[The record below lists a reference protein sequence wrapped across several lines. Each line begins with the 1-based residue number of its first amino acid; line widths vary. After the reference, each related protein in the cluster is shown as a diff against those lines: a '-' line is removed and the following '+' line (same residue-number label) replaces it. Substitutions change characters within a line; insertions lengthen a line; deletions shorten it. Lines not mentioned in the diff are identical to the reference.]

1 MRLLLL
7 GTFLIAIATTIV
19 AQNRPIQLRA
29 DQQQLDLLDSNTLF
43 FYNKRVA
50 NTPSGDL
57 NVFGFDELDVPI
69 YADSIYAKRL
79 QMMETVIPMEYNSYV
94 RNYIDMYT
102 IKRRRLVSRMLSWSK
117 YYFPIFEEALDKA
130 NMPIELKYMAV
141 IESALNPNAV
151 SHMGAAGMWQ
161 FMPATGRMYGLKT
174 GSTYDERRDVVKST
188 EAAIKYL
195 KNSYAIYGDWL
206 LVIAS
211 YNCGP
216 GNVNKAIKRAGGNK
230 NFWEIQQYLPAETRG
245 YVPAF
250 VAAAYAM
257 EYAHAHN
264 IYPDDEVMFTRYT
277 DTIQISSQF
286 HLRTL
291 ALHLD
296 MTVEELMK
304 YNPALRTPNLPFSPT
319 GITLTLPYHKTQQL
333 ASMLADSSFKQMH
346 DQLAKSQPRTQPNA
360 NQLAVK
366 GYHTVKS
373 GETLSS
379 ISKRYGVTVDQ
390 LKSWNKMSTTR
401 LAVGQK
407 LVVKVNRG

>member
-7 GTFLIAIATTIV
+7 GSILYASITTVV
-19 AQNRPIQLRA
+19 AQNKHLQFRA
-29 DQQQLDLLDSNTLF
+29 DEQQLDLLDSNTLS
-43 FYNKRVA
+43 FYNKRLVHTT
-50 NTPSGDL
+50 NGDL
-57 NVFGFDELDVPI
+57 NIFGFEELDVPI
-69 YADSIYAKRL
+69 YADSVYAKRL
-79 QMMETVIPMEYNSYV
+79 QLMEAAIPMEYNTYV

-102 IKRRRLVSRMLSWSK
+102 VKRRRLVSRMLSWSK
-117 YYFPIFEEALDKA
+117 HYFPIFEEALDRA
-130 NMPIELKYMAV
+130 NMPVELKYMAV

-151 SHMGAAGMWQ
+151 SRMGAAGMWQ

-174 GSTYDERRDVVKST
+174 GPTYDERRDVIKST

-195 KNSYAIYGDWL
+195 RSSYEIYGDCL

-216 GNVNKAIKRAGGNK
+216 GNVNKAIKRAGGSK
-230 NFWEIQQYLPAETRG
+230 NFWEIQHFLPAETRG

-250 VAAAYAM
+250 IAAAYAM

-264 IYPDDEVMFTRYT
+264 IYPDDEVMFTRYI

-291 ALHLD
+291 ALDLD
-296 MTVEELMK
+296 MSVEELMK

-319 GITLTLPYHKTQQL
+319 GITLTLPYHKTQKL
-333 ASMLADSSFKQMH
+333 ASMLADSTFKQSH
-346 DQLAKSQPRTQPNA
+346 DQLAKTQPRAQPQQ
-360 NQLAVK
+360 NQVAAK

-379 ISKRYGVTVDQ
+379 ISKRYGVSVEQ
-390 LKSWNKMSTTR
+390 LRSWNRMSSTR

-407 LVVKVNRG
+407 LVVKTNRG

>member
-7 GTFLIAIATTIV
+7 GILLYGSFTSIV
-19 AQNRPIQLRA
+19 AQNKQLNLRA
-29 DQQQLDLLDSNTLF
+29 DQHQLDLLDSNTMS
-43 FYNKRVA
+43 FYNKRYA
-50 NTPSGDL
+50 TPTNGDL
-57 NVFGFDELDVPI
+57 NIFGFEELDVPI

-79 QMMETVIPMEYNSYV
+79 QLMEAAIPMEYNSYV

-117 YYFPIFEEALDKA
+117 YYFPIFEEALDRA

-151 SHMGAAGMWQ
+151 SKMGAAGMWQ

-174 GSTYDERRDVVKST
+174 GPTYDERRDVIKST

-195 KNSYAIYGDWL
+195 QNSYAIYGDWL

-230 NFWEIQQYLPAETRG
+230 NFWEIQHYLPAETRG

-250 VAAAYAM
+250 IAAAYAM

-264 IYPDDEVMFTRYT
+264 IYADDEIIYTRHT

-291 ALHLD
+291 AIDLD
-296 MTVEELMK
+296 MSVEELMK

-319 GITLTLPYHKTQQL
+319 GITLTLPYNKTQQL
-333 ASMLADSSFKQMH
+333 AAMLADSSFKQTH
-346 DQLAKSQPRTQPNA
+346 DQLAKSQPQTQPT
-360 NQLAVK
+360 QLAAN

-379 ISKRYGVTVDQ
+379 ISKRYGVSVDQ
-390 LKSWNKMSTTR
+390 LKAWNRMSNTK